1 MAALNFPDN
10 PQQNDVFTTPSGVQY
25 RYEGSKWVSIPASN
39 TIADQ
44 ALVVANAADVKAD
57 AAVVTANNADAKADS
72 ATATANSADAKAT
85 TALTTANIADA
96 NATSA
101 LTTANT
107 ASTEAAAAL
116 NAANAADSKADQ
128 AKETADNALPKSGGT
143 MTGPITFSADQP
155 DLGEGTEVS
164 STPPSNPVDG
174 DTWWDS
180 VSGTTY
186 IYYQDASSSQ
196 WVEAN
201 PGSSNEGSSAES
213 GWVSVK
219 AYGAKGDGSND
230 TAAIALAIAALPAD
244 GGYLLFPA
252 GNYMVDQTPTTEPP
266 TTNYVNPDKKSI
278 KLITESGAKLNGLVG
293 WPTMEAVFSN
303 MAYLESWQPSLNRNV
318 IRSTAFTN
326 ADYCLYDRYRDAN
339 YTGGLGGQVTSLV
352 RNAVNIGAN
361 VGSAGQ
367 RKAEKAVINTVT
379 NNSDY
384 ANGIGAMLQA
394 YGKGQGG
401 VWALESNTYSNVIP
415 ATFAHR
421 SAEFNIQ
428 GDGEDVNDLR
438 WIVDIVSHRVDLSKG
453 YTYNQN
459 TSYAGLHISP
469 GSADMK
475 HGIIVR
481 EHSLGE
487 YLEAAITVETENAIT
502 IQSNCINTNNI
513 VISSDTS
520 TNSDFISATAYK
532 GKNSAA
538 AVVSYARVRSQVIA
552 NTSGAES
559 GSYRI
564 DVAAG
569 GTLETAFKL
578 DGSVTDPLEVM
589 VSGSLKRVT
598 EGAANSGGAGFRVL
612 RVPN

>member
-213 GWVSVK
+213 GWVSVQ
-219 AYGAKGDGSND
+219 AYGAKGDGSDD
-230 TAAIALAIAALPAD
+230 TEAIKLAIAALPAD

-252 GNYMVDQTPTTEPP
+252 GNYAITANPNHPFYP
-266 TTNYVNPDKKSI
+266 VNPDEKSI
-278 KLITESGAKLNGLVG
+278 KLITEAGAKLNGQSG
-293 WPTMEAVFSN
+293 WGTIEAVFSN
-303 MAYLESWQPSLNRNV
+303 FAYLESWQPSLNRNV

-361 VGSAGQ
+361 VGSVGQ
-367 RKAEKAVINTVT
+367 RKAEKAVVNTVT

-428 GDGEDVNDLR
+428 GDGKDANDLR
-438 WIVDIVSHRVDLSKG
+438 WIVDIVSHRVDLSQG

-459 TSYAGLHISP
+459 TSYAGLHVSP

-513 VISSDTS
+513 VISSDAS
-520 TNSDFISATAYK
+520 ANSSIINTTAYK

-538 AVVSYARVRSQVIA
+538 AVVSYARALSQVIA

-569 GTLETAFKL
+569 GTLETAFRL
-578 DGSVTDPLEVM
+578 NGSVTNPLEIM

-598 EGAANSGGAGFRVL
+598 EGDADSGGTGFRVL

>member
-10 PQQNDVFTTPSGVQY
+10 PQPNDVFTTPSGVQY

-85 TALTTANIADA
+85 SAQTTANFADA

-107 ASTEAAAAL
+107 ASTEAATAL
-116 NAANAADSKADQ
+116 ATANAIDGKAD
-128 AKETADNALPKSGGT
+128 TAINTANSALPKSGGT
-143 MTGPITFSADQP
+143 MTGPINFSADQTG
-155 DLGEGTEVS
+155 LGQGTEVS

-174 DTWWDS
+174 DTWWDD

-186 IYYQDASSSQ
+186 IYYQDVNGSQ
-196 WVEAN
+196 WVEAS
-201 PGSSNEGSSAES
+201 PGSGGSGGSGPAES
-213 GWVSVK
+213 GWISVK
-219 AYGAKGDGSND
+219 AYGANGDGTDD
-230 TAAIALAIAALPAD
+230 TAAITLAIAALPAA

-252 GNYMVDQTPTTEPP
+252 GNYQIA
-266 TTNYVNPDKKSI
+266 TNNTVNPDEKSI
-278 KLITESGAKLNGLVG
+278 KLITESGATLNGQPG
-293 WPTMEAVFSN
+293 WSTMEAVFTN
-303 MAYLESWQPSLNRNV
+303 FAYLESWQPTLNRNV
-318 IRSTAFTN
+318 IRSTAFSN
-326 ADYCLYDRYRDAN
+326 SDYCLYDRYRDAN
-339 YTGGLGGQVTSLV
+339 YTGGTGGQVTSLV
-352 RNAVNIGAN
+352 RNAVDIKAT
-361 VGSAGQ
+361 VGSSGQ
-367 RKAEKAVINTVT
+367 RKAEKAVVNTVT
-379 NNSDY
+379 NNSDW
-384 ANGIGAMLQA
+384 ANGIGVMAQS
-394 YGKGQGG
+394 YGNAQGA

-415 ATFAHR
+415 AAFAHR

-428 GDGEDVNDLR
+428 GDGQDANDLR
-438 WIVDIVSHRVDLSKG
+438 WIVDIVSHRVDLSQG

-459 TSYAGLHISP
+459 TSYAGLHVSP

-513 VISSDTS
+513 VISSDAS
-520 TNSDFISATAYK
+520 ANSSIINTTAYK

-538 AVVSYARVRSQVIA
+538 AVVSYARALSQVIA

-569 GTLETAFKL
+569 GTLETVFRL
-578 DGSVTDPLEVM
+578 NGSVTNPLEVM

-598 EGAANSGGAGFRVL
+598 EGAADSGGTGYRTL